1 MALSGTKTFELD
13 VADYIEEGFERCGI
27 EVRTG
32 YDQRTARRSLNLMLA
47 DWANRGL
54 NQWTIERETIT
65 VDSTGGVDYPMSA
78 STIDIISAIVR
89 NSEGVGT
96 SRQADLTLDRVSREY
111 YLNIP
116 NKLTEGRPVQ
126 FFLDRQIT
134 PVLYVWPKPNTT
146 YYVVVDKLV
155 RMDDAGAG
163 ANTLQLPFRFYP
175 CLAAG
180 LAYYLALKRAPER
193 VQLLKAVYEEEFERA
208 AAEDRDRAPLRL
220 SASQNYYRVV

>member
-13 VADYIEEGFERCGI
+13 VADYIDEAFERCGI

-65 VDSTGGVDYPMSA
+65 VDSSGGVDYTLSG
-78 STIDIISAIVR
+78 STIDILTAIVR
-89 NSEGVGT
+89 NADGVGT

-146 YYVVVDKLV
+146 YYIVVDKLV
-155 RMDDAGAG
+155 RMDDASAG
-163 ANTLQLPFRFYP
+163 ANTMQLPFRFYP

-180 LAYYLALKRAPER
+180 LAYYISIKKAPDR
-193 VQLLKAVYEEEFERA
+193 VQLLKAIYEEEFERA
-208 AAEDRDRAPLRL
+208 ASEDRDRAPLRL

>member
-13 VADYIEEGFERCGI
+13 VADYIEEAFERCGI

-65 VDSTGGVDYPMSA
+65 VDSAGGVDYPMSA